1 MEKTRFETGMENL
14 KRIDGIG
21 GEAVIQSLSSI
32 SPDLGRYIVG
42 ITPEKITETF
52 LQCIPY
58 TGFAKVLNAIQAA
71 KKVFTERGLI

>member
-42 ITPEKITETF
+42 ITPEKNNRN
-52 LQCIPY
+52 L
-58 TGFAKVLNAIQAA
+58 
-71 KKVFTERGLI
+71 FTMYSLYRICQSIKCHSGCQKGIY